1 MQCKSCGSTLADGQ
15 RFCPTCGAAA
25 PPPAD
30 PACANCGATLEVGAR
45 FCPACGRAVDDAPDA
60 TPEVPAVACCASCGA
75 ELAPEARF
83 CRACGAPVG
92 AATPV
97 QAQPVAAVPQ
107 ATWAPPPGAF
117 AAPPPAT
124 GAGHPVALNIP
135 YSASLSRW
143 KIFFKSFLIIPN
155 VVVLYFVLIGFS
167 ITTFLAWWAIL
178 FTGRYPR
185 GLFSFGE
192 ATMRRMMNI
201 EAYMLLLRDEYPPFT
216 GAPGMYPVEFSIH
229 YPERLSRLLML
240 FKWLTI
246 IPSAFVFGFVA
257 LIGYIGVFIAWWA
270 ILITGHMPRGIH
282 SFLTGLLRWGARI
295 SAYTYLL
302 TDAYPGFSMS

>member
-45 FCPACGRAVDDAPDA
+45 FCPACGRAVDDASDA
-60 TPEVPAVACCASCGA
+60 TPEVPAVARCASCGA

-83 CRACGAPVG
+83 CRGCGAPVG

-135 YSASLSRW
+135 YPASLSRW

-155 VVVLYFVLIGFS
+155 VVVPLLCS
-167 ITTFLAWWAIL
+167 HRL
-178 FTGRYPR
+178 FDHHIP
-185 GLFSFGE
+185 GLVG
-192 ATMRRMMNI
+192 
-201 EAYMLLLRDEYPPFT
+201 D
-216 GAPGMYPVEFSIH
+216 PVH
-229 YPERLSRLLML
+229 WPVPERAVLVWRGDHA
-240 FKWLTI
+240 
-246 IPSAFVFGFVA
+246 PNDE
-257 LIGYIGVFIAWWA
+257 
-270 ILITGHMPRGIH
+270 HRGIH
-282 SFLTGLLRWGARI
+282 A
-295 SAYTYLL
+295 A
-302 TDAYPGFSMS
+302 APG